1 MKKIAKI
8 VSLVLALVM
17 LLAVTAVAEGEAPA
31 GTTLSDQNNKIV
43 VYGFDGAT
51 AVIEGNEDEFFK
63 FTYTSSALKEGN
75 QYLVMVLPSEDGTAP
90 EPNDGNILYIN
101 QTAAKK
107 NADGDVFVE
116 FETIYPIN
124 PADSVIVLYG
134 IGADE
139 TAKEIVAAIIEAK
152 YVLGDVNG
160 DGEITVPDAILI
172 LRHAAELTTL
182 SGSEALAADVN
193 GDDEISVPDAIR
205 ILRFV
210 AELSDVL

>member
-134 IGADE
+134 IAAVISPA
-139 TAKEIVAAIIEAK
+139 TAS
-152 YVLGDVNG
+152 
-160 DGEITVPDAILI
+160 T
-172 LRHAAELTTL
+172 
-182 SGSEALAADVN
+182 
-193 GDDEISVPDAIR
+193 SVG
-205 ILRFV
+205 LRFV
-210 AELSDVL
+210 